1 MWCNTATID
10 YHEYRQTMLLFPLGH
25 VAQTDSL
32 NHRQK
37 AVYVSQFY
45 IWHLT
50 FSLVSMNF
58 ISFSPFFMAKNSSS
72 ATRVMIY
79 KPNTTAEGLY
89 FYKSVYIYFCHSLN

>member
-10 YHEYRQTMLLFPLGH
+10 YHEYRQTLLLFPLGH
-25 VAQTDSL
+25 VAQTDI
-32 NHRQK
+32 
-37 AVYVSQFY
+37 SQFC

-58 ISFSPFFMAKNSSS
+58 ISLSPFFMAKNSSS
-72 ATRVMIY
+72 VTRVMIY

-89 FYKSVYIYFCHSLN
+89 FYKSV